1 MWARGDKMIKLTGD
15 SRLVPNF
22 TVKEM
27 ASRGDLFIDA
37 EVIIFMQMAQELRDW
52 AALIYPIFENDGL
65 IVSNI
70 YRTKDHNNSVGGAKN
85 SAHLNCRAMDVI
97 NIPRNDK
104 MIQAFTT
111 AWQTICAMYNKI
123 GGVEIGKDYMHFDN
137 YSDKFGYK
145 KFRIVDKR

>member
-1 MWARGDKMIKLTGD
+1 MIQLTDD
-15 SRLVPNF
+15 SRLVKNF

-27 ASRGDLFIDA
+27 ASRGDLFMDA

-52 AALIYPIFENDGL
+52 AALIYPIFEDDGL

-70 YRTKDHNNSVGGAKN
+70 YRTKTHNDSVGGAKN
-85 SAHLNCRAMDVI
+85 SAHLNCRAMDVT
-97 NIPRNDK
+97 NISTKNDK
-104 MIQAFTT
+104 MVQAFIT
-111 AWQTICAMYNKI
+111 AWQVICAIFGKI

>member
-1 MWARGDKMIKLTGD
+1 MIKLTGD

-37 EVIIFMQMAQELRDW
+37 EVIIFMKMAQALRDW
-52 AALIYPIFENDGL
+52 AASTYSIYADDGL
-65 IVSNI
+65 ITSNI

-85 SAHLNCRAMDVI
+85 SAHLNCRAMDVT
-97 NIPRNDK
+97 NISTKNDK
-104 MIQAFTT
+104 MVQAFIT
-111 AWQTICAMYNKI
+111 AWQVICAMFGKI